1 MKNEFLEKVYGY
13 KDIKKELKVIQ
24 DWYFNADKLGE
35 KKKMLPKG
43 ILFYSDPGEGKTHI
57 VREYSKSFNYPIF
70 VIEGNDDNVLDEVVK
85 TYENASK
92 EKNAIV
98 IIDEI
103 DSFPLLRYLF
113 DIICSL

>member
-43 ILFYSDPGEGKTHI
+43 ILFYSDPGEGKTQNH
-57 VREYSKSFNYPIF
+57 
-70 VIEGNDDNVLDEVVK
+70 L
-85 TYENASK
+85 
-92 EKNAIV
+92 
-98 IIDEI
+98 IIR
-103 DSFPLLRYLF
+103 FLLLKVTMIMF
-113 DIICSL
+113 